1 MFKMFYGRPRISLSY
16 QTLNMSLFSE
26 RKITCSKIHLKIMQ
40 MALQKL
46 HENFIPNIIQ
56 SIWPLVA
63 YSLVMPAGLFIGCL
77 LKRPTNFT
85 TKMSKATL
93 YIYIKYDIRWT
104 VANGSL
110 NPDLF
115 FLDTVHLV
123 EKGNQKLAK

>member
-1 MFKMFYGRPRISLSY
+1 MAIGGILPRDASWSIYWVLTKETNKFYN
-16 QTLNMSLFSE
+16 QNV
-26 RKITCSKIHLKIMQ
+26 
-40 MALQKL
+40 
-46 HENFIPNIIQ
+46 Q
-56 SIWPLVA
+56 SH
-63 YSLVMPAGLFIGCL
+63 S
-77 LKRPTNFT
+77 
-85 TKMSKATL
+85 L